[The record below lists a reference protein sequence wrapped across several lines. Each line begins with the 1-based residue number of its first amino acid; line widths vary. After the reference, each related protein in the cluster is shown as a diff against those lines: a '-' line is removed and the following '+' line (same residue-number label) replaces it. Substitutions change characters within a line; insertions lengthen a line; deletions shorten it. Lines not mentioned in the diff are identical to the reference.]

1 MSIESNNFVNELKY
15 DVFKDKIK
23 LFIFKHIN
31 KIIIISVLVL
41 VVIFGSLFITLYKNN
56 KLSSYNEKIYYALNG
71 ANKIQDLEKL
81 YNDNSIPRISK
92 TFVGFTLVDLYNDN
106 NKKEDILKDIYKN
119 EKDLFFKNYA
129 GMAILSIEINKNNY
143 NKEYIE
149 SLIKELD
156 NKKNP
161 LINLFLEQKALYLVK
176 ENKKEEARQIF
187 TSLLLSDESSN
198 FKNRINIY
206 LEQLF

>member
-1 MSIESNNFVNELKY
+1 MSIESNNFINELKY

-31 KIIIISVLVL
+31 KIIILSILILVF
-41 VVIFGSLFITLYKNN
+41 IFGSLFITLYKNN
-56 KLSSYNEKIYYALNG
+56 KLSNYNEKIYYALNG
-71 ANKIQDLEKL
+71 NNKIRDLEEL

-92 TFVGFTLVDLYNDN
+92 TFIGFSLVDLYSNIE
-106 NKKEDILKDIYKN
+106 NKENILKEIYKN

-129 GMAILSIEINKNNY
+129 GISILSMEINKDNY

-149 SLIKELD
+149 SLIKELE

-161 LINLFLEQKALYLVK
+161 LIDLFLEQKALYLVK

-187 TSLLLSDESSN
+187 TNLLLSNESED

-206 LEQLF
+206 LERLF

>member
-1 MSIESNNFVNELKY
+1 MSIESNNFINELKY

-31 KIIIISVLVL
+31 KIIILSILILVF
-41 VVIFGSLFITLYKNN
+41 IFGSLFITLYKNN
-56 KLSSYNEKIYYALNG
+56 KLSNYNEKIYYALNG
-71 ANKIQDLEKL
+71 NNKIRDLEEL

-92 TFVGFTLVDLYNDN
+92 TFAGFSLIDLYNN
-106 NKKEDILKDIYKN
+106 IENKENILKEIYKN

-129 GMAILSIEINKNNY
+129 GISILSMEINKDNY

-149 SLIKELD
+149 SLIKELE

-161 LINLFLEQKALYLVK
+161 LIDLFLEQKALYLVK

-187 TSLLLSDESSN
+187 TNLLLSNESED

-206 LEQLF
+206 LERLF

>member
-1 MSIESNNFVNELKY
+1 MSIESNNFINELKY

-31 KIIIISVLVL
+31 KIIILSILILVF
-41 VVIFGSLFITLYKNN
+41 IFGSLFITLYKNN
-56 KLSSYNEKIYYALNG
+56 KLSNYNEKIYYALNG
-71 ANKIQDLEKL
+71 NNKIRDLEEL

-92 TFVGFTLVDLYNDN
+92 TFIGFSLVDLYSNVES
-106 NKKEDILKDIYKN
+106 KENILKEIYEN

-129 GMAILSIEINKNNY
+129 GISILSMEINKDNY

-149 SLIKELD
+149 SLIKELE

-161 LINLFLEQKALYLVK
+161 LIDLFLEQKALYLVK

-187 TSLLLSDESSN
+187 TNLLLSNESED

-206 LEQLF
+206 LERLF

>member
-1 MSIESNNFVNELKY
+1 MSIESNNFINELKY

-31 KIIIISVLVL
+31 KIIILSILILVF
-41 VVIFGSLFITLYKNN
+41 IFGSLFITLYKNN
-56 KLSSYNEKIYYALNG
+56 KLSNYNEKIYYALNG
-71 ANKIQDLEKL
+71 NNKIRDLEEL

-92 TFVGFTLVDLYNDN
+92 TFIGFSLIDLYNN
-106 NKKEDILKDIYKN
+106 IENKENILKEIYKN

-129 GMAILSIEINKNNY
+129 GISILSMEINKDNY

-149 SLIKELD
+149 SLIKELE

-161 LINLFLEQKALYLVK
+161 LIDLFLEQKALYLVK

-187 TSLLLSDESSN
+187 TNLLLSNESED

-206 LEQLF
+206 LERLF

>member
-1 MSIESNNFVNELKY
+1 MSIESNNFINELRY
-15 DVFKDKIK
+15 DVFKDKVK

-31 KIIIISVLVL
+31 KIIILSILIL
-41 VVIFGSLFITLYKNN
+41 IFIFGSLFVTLYKNN
-56 KLSSYNEKIYYALNG
+56 KLSKYNERIYYALNG
-71 ANKIQDLEKL
+71 NNKIQDLEKL

-92 TFVGFTLVDLYNDN
+92 TFAGFSLIDLYDN
-106 NKKEDILKDIYKN
+106 NDKKEDILKEIYKN

-129 GMAILSIEINKNNY
+129 GIAILTIEINKNNY

-176 ENKKEEARQIF
+176 ENKKEEAKQIF
-187 TSLLLSDESSN
+187 GNLLLSNESED

>member
-1 MSIESNNFVNELKY
+1 MSIESNNFINELKY

-31 KIIIISVLVL
+31 KIIILSILILVF
-41 VVIFGSLFITLYKNN
+41 IFGSLFITLYKNN
-56 KLSSYNEKIYYALNG
+56 KLSNYNEKIYYALNG
-71 ANKIQDLEKL
+71 NNKIRDLEEL

-92 TFVGFTLVDLYNDN
+92 TFVGFSLVDLYSNVES
-106 NKKEDILKDIYKN
+106 KENILKEIYEN

-129 GMAILSIEINKNNY
+129 GISILSMEINKNNY

-149 SLIKELD
+149 SLIKELE

-161 LINLFLEQKALYLVK
+161 LIDLFLEQKALYLVK

-187 TSLLLSDESSN
+187 TNLLLSNESED

-206 LEQLF
+206 LERLF